1 MAASNPK
8 KAFWRLWQQAGDKYG
23 THESEIGLPAKR
35 PAVPHLGQ
43 AERPA
48 VPHLGLAERPAVS
61 HLGPAERP
69 AVPHLG
75 PAERPAVPHLCPRGY
90 RARAT
95 VRPTFGGEVRFVF

>member
-8 KAFWRLWQQAGDKYG
+8 NAFWRLWQQAGDKYG

-48 VPHLGLAERPAVS
+48 VLHLW
-61 HLGPAERP
+61 PAERP
-69 AVPHLG
+69 AKKKLHMDLVSYILG
-75 PAERPAVPHLCPRGY
+75 LSISKYFFCFRQNGP
-90 RARAT
+90 
-95 VRPTFGGEVRFVF
+95 

>member
-1 MAASNPK
+1 MAAQNPK
-8 KAFWRLWQQAGDKYG
+8 HAFWRLWQQAGDKYG

-48 VPHLGLAERPAVS
+48 VPHLGLAERPV
-61 HLGPAERP
+61 
-69 AVPHLG
+69 VPHLG

-95 VRPTFGGEVRFVF
+95 MRPTFGGEVRFVF

>member
-1 MAASNPK
+1 MG
-8 KAFWRLWQQAGDKYG
+8 F
-23 THESEIGLPAKR
+23 GLPAKR

-48 VPHLGLAERPAVS
+48 VPHLGQ
-61 HLGPAERP
+61 AERP

-75 PAERPAVPHLCPRGY
+75 PAERPAVPHLSPRGY

-95 VRPTFGGEVRFVF
+95 VRSTSYEQGSLDPV

>member
-1 MAASNPK
+1 M
-8 KAFWRLWQQAGDKYG
+8 
-23 THESEIGLPAKR
+23 
-35 PAVPHLGQ
+35 PHLGQ

-48 VPHLGLAERPAVS
+48 VP

-95 VRPTFGGEVRFVF
+95 VGSTQQAGSSMAALELNNASGSLWQQTNW

>member
-8 KAFWRLWQQAGDKYG
+8 NAFWRLWQQAGDKYG

-48 VPHLGLAERPAVS
+48 VPHPGQT
-61 HLGPAERP
+61 ERP

-75 PAERPAVPHLCPRGY
+75 AGRE
-90 RARAT
+90 AR
-95 VRPTFGGEVRFVF
+95 EK